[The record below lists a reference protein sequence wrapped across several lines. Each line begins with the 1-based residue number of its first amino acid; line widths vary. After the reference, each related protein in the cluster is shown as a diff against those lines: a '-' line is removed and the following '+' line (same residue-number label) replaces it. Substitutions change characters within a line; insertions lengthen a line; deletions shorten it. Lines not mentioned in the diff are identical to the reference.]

1 MGTRLLPLISNR
13 FIHAVDYAHTF
24 DLGDERSRVGPECR
38 TIAEPATRL
47 ACYDKATPPLA
58 AATAPKRAATAKSE
72 ADPEKSVGSQSAE
85 DALVTARMNG
95 ICRGC

>member
-1 MGTRLLPLISNR
+1 MRLITLILLTSAMGGAALAQT
-13 FIHAVDYAHTF
+13 
-24 DLGDERSRVGPECR
+24 PECR

-58 AATAPKRAATAKSE
+58 AATAPKRAAAAKSQ

>member
-1 MGTRLLPLISNR
+1 MRSP
-13 FIHAVDYAHTF
+13 
-24 DLGDERSRVGPECR
+24 RSR
-38 TIAEPATRL
+38 TIPEPATRL

-58 AATAPKRAATAKSE
+58 AATAPKRAATPKSP
-72 ADPEKSVGSQSAE
+72 AGPEKSTDSPSAE

>member
-1 MGTRLLPLISNR
+1 MRLITLILLTS
-13 FIHAVDYAHTF
+13 AMSGGASAQT
-24 DLGDERSRVGPECR
+24 PECR

-58 AATAPKRAATAKSE
+58 AATAPKRAATSKSQ
-72 ADPEKSVGSQSAE
+72 ADPEKSTDSQTAE
-85 DALVTARMNG
+85 DAMVTARMNG

>member
-1 MGTRLLPLISNR
+1 MRLITLILLTS
-13 FIHAVDYAHTF
+13 AMSGAALAQT
-24 DLGDERSRVGPECR
+24 PECR
-38 TIAEPATRL
+38 TITEPATRL

>member
-1 MGTRLLPLISNR
+1 MRLIALILLAS
-13 FIHAVDYAHTF
+13 AMSGGASAQTTD
-24 DLGDERSRVGPECR
+24 CR
-38 TIAEPATRL
+38 TIAEPAARL

-58 AATAPKRAATAKSE
+58 AAMPPKSAPAPKRQADSAKST
-72 ADPEKSVGSQSAE
+72 DSLSAE

>member
-1 MGTRLLPLISNR
+1 MRLITLILLTS
-13 FIHAVDYAHTF
+13 AVSEAA
-24 DLGDERSRVGPECR
+24 LAQIPECR

-58 AATAPKRAATAKSE
+58 AATAPKRAATPKSP
-72 ADPEKSVGSQSAE
+72 ADPEKSVDPQIAE

>member
-1 MGTRLLPLISNR
+1 MRLITLILLTS
-13 FIHAVDYAHTF
+13 AMSGAALAQT
-24 DLGDERSRVGPECR
+24 PECR

-47 ACYDKATPPLA
+47 TCYDKATPPLA
-58 AATAPKRAATAKSE
+58 AATAPKRAATPKSQ
-72 ADPEKSVGSQSAE
+72 ADPEKSTDSQTAE

>member
-1 MGTRLLPLISNR
+1 MRLITLILLTS
-13 FIHAVDYAHTF
+13 AMSGAALAQT
-24 DLGDERSRVGPECR
+24 PECR

-58 AATAPKRAATAKSE
+58 AATAPKRAATAKSQT
-72 ADPEKSVGSQSAE
+72 DPEKSVGSQSAE

>member
-1 MGTRLLPLISNR
+1 MRLIALIILTSAMGGGALART
-13 FIHAVDYAHTF
+13 
-24 DLGDERSRVGPECR
+24 PECR

-58 AATAPKRAATAKSE
+58 AATAPKRAATAKSQ
-72 ADPEKSVGSQSAE
+72 ADPEKYVDSQGAE

>member
-1 MGTRLLPLISNR
+1 MRLITLILLIS
-13 FIHAVDYAHTF
+13 AMSGAALAQT
-24 DLGDERSRVGPECR
+24 LECR

-58 AATAPKRAATAKSE
+58 AATAPKRAATAKSQ
-72 ADPEKSVGSQSAE
+72 ADPEKYVDSQSAD

>member
-1 MGTRLLPLISNR
+1 MRLITLILLTS
-13 FIHAVDYAHTF
+13 AMSGAALAQT
-24 DLGDERSRVGPECR
+24 PECR
-38 TIAEPATRL
+38 TIAEPTTRL

-58 AATAPKRAATAKSE
+58 AATAPKRAATPNSPA
-72 ADPEKSVGSQSAE
+72 APEKSVDPQSAE

>member
-1 MGTRLLPLISNR
+1 MRLITLILLSS
-13 FIHAVDYAHTF
+13 AMSGAALAQT
-24 DLGDERSRVGPECR
+24 PECR

-58 AATAPKRAATAKSE
+58 AATAPKRAATPKSQ
-72 ADPEKSVGSQSAE
+72 AAPEKSMDPQSAE

>member
-1 MGTRLLPLISNR
+1 MRLITLILLTS
-13 FIHAVDYAHTF
+13 AMSGGALAQT
-24 DLGDERSRVGPECR
+24 PECR

-58 AATAPKRAATAKSE
+58 AATAPKRPTAPKSQ
-72 ADPEKSVGSQSAE
+72 ADPEKSTDSQTAE
-85 DALVTARMNG
+85 DAMVTARMNG

>member
-1 MGTRLLPLISNR
+1 MRLITLIFLIS
-13 FIHAVDYAHTF
+13 AMSGAALAQT
-24 DLGDERSRVGPECR
+24 PECR

-58 AATAPKRAATAKSE
+58 AATAPKRAVTPKSQ
-72 ADPEKSVGSQSAE
+72 AAPETHVDSQNGE
-85 DALVTARMNG
+85 DALVAARMNG

>member
-1 MGTRLLPLISNR
+1 MRLITLILLTSTMSG
-13 FIHAVDYAHTF
+13 AALAQT
-24 DLGDERSRVGPECR
+24 PECR

-58 AATAPKRAATAKSE
+58 AATAPKRAATAKSQ
-72 ADPEKSVGSQSAE
+72 ADPEKQSAE

>member
-1 MGTRLLPLISNR
+1 MRLITLILLTS
-13 FIHAVDYAHTF
+13 AMSGAALAQT
-24 DLGDERSRVGPECR
+24 PECR

-58 AATAPKRAATAKSE
+58 AATAPKRAATAKSQ
-72 ADPEKSVGSQSAE
+72 ATPETHMDSQSTE
-85 DALVTARMNG
+85 DALVTTRMNG